1 MAEKGPKV
9 RKEKHLD
16 LPRGIYLRGD
26 IYWIRYGN
34 NGVDV
39 RESTFGSNL
48 QKAKELLILRKAD
61 VLSGKRPELY
71 SENKKRTFADLCDE
85 YTENVSKKKASY
97 STEKHMIPY
106 MRQWFGHLKLHK
118 DISKS
123 TAELLQQLVQERER
137 DNMPT
142 QKAKPQTANRWVALF
157 KNMFT
162 YACKE
167 KRWVNQAVLDDIR
180 SVKMFSE
187 AVPDVTPLTSD
198 ECLQLI
204 KRAPAHIRIAVVI
217 GIFTGLRRKDI
228 LNLKWSNV
236 NFETGVISLV
246 VSKTENT
253 KKVKELLHISLGV
266 NLRAFLENTQKFGD
280 YVVSKPDGSKFVTF
294 KDSWAKAKRAI
305 GKPKLRLPDL
315 RHTFASM
322 LAMEGVPLYT
332 ISLLLGHST
341 MEMTKRYAHLMPHH
355 TINETKKMDG
365 LIKISAEDMSEMYG
379 NVTYIDDLEIKLLK
393 EKAAKSI

>member
-1 MAEKGPKV
+1 MAIKGPKV
-9 RKEKHLD
+9 RKEENVT

-34 NGVDV
+34 NGKNE
-39 RESTFGSNL
+39 RESTYGSNL
-48 QKAKELLILRKAD
+48 QKAKDLLILRKAD
-61 VLSGKRPELY
+61 VLSGKRPEIY
-71 SENKKRTFADLCDE
+71 SDTKKRKFAELCDE
-85 YTENVSKKKASY
+85 YEENVSKKKKSY

-106 MRQWFGHLKLHK
+106 LKIWFGHLKLHK
-118 DISKS
+118 DCTKA
-123 TAELLQQLVQERER
+123 TAELLQQFVQERER
-137 DNMPT
+137 DNMPN
-142 QKAKPQTANRWVALF
+142 QKAKPQTANRWVAMF

-162 YACKE
+162 YACRDK
-167 KRWVNQAVLDDIR
+167 KWINQAVLDDIR

-204 KRAPAHIRIAVVI
+204 KRAPAHIRIAIVI

-228 LNLKWSNV
+228 LRLKWDNI
-236 NFETGVISLV
+236 NFETGVISIV
-246 VSKTENT
+246 VSKTETT
-253 KKVKELLHISLGV
+253 KKNQELLHISMGV
-266 NLRAFLENTQKFGD
+266 NLRAFLESTEMLGE
-280 YVVSKPDGSKFVTF
+280 YVVSKPDGTQFKTF
-294 KDSWAKAKRAI
+294 KDSWAKAKQAI

-355 TINETKKMDG
+355 TIQETKKMDG
-365 LIKISAEDMSEMYG
+365 LIKISTEDMKEMYG
-379 NVTYIDDLEIKLLK
+379 NVTYVDDLELQLQK